1 MARIAYEPP
10 FECST
15 SNTFKVVTD
24 RVRTPIMKSAM
35 EDYKG
40 EDWVSLYQA
49 ALTELEQ
56 AKMLDRITAAQ
67 DAVVDRLER
76 LRIMPGLHP
85 EERHAI
91 EDAIRTLGFLER
103 EDARFDEEAERRA
116 VQESLEKLRS
126 VGNTIQRLRE
136 RANNP
141 E

>member
-1 MARIAYEPP
+1 
-10 FECST
+10 
-15 SNTFKVVTD
+15 
-24 RVRTPIMKSAM
+24 M

-67 DAVVDRLER
+67 DAVVDRLEK

-91 EDAIRTLGFLER
+91 EEAIRTLGFLER